1 MCGILGIASSES
13 LEINHEFR
21 SALREINHRGPD
33 FNAIWLSEN
42 KNLIFGH
49 NRLSILDLSDKGNQP
64 MHFKNRY
71 SIVFNGEI
79 YNFNELK
86 NELKNHNYIFRSN
99 SDTEIILAAY
109 DLWGQDC
116 QKKFIG
122 MFAFSIFDS
131 KKNILFLCRD
141 RSGEKPLYY
150 YFNKKRLYFSSELK
164 SLFLFK
170 EIKKNL
176 NTPLLDRVLTSG
188 ISSNEETFIQNIKK
202 LPAGFSLIFD
212 LNIFSIKISKYWDIK
227 PDLKKLSLK
236 TKKNNQIDKF
246 SSIFQKAVE
255 RQLISDVPIGVLLS
269 GGIDSSLVTAFAS
282 NVYSNIN
289 TFNVSFPNNISYDE
303 SKYAKTISSF
313 FNTNHHELVIDRIE
327 PDILEKISSIYDEPI
342 FDSSAIPTYLIF
354 NEAKKFSKV
363 VLGGDG
369 GDELFGGYGHY
380 NKILLLKNY
389 KKYFPFLPH
398 NKVAKI
404 LSDLLPLGAKG
415 RHWSKLLNMDL
426 KDNLPIIPIFF
437 DKSEKN
443 KLINKKNLDMKIM
456 FDNVF
461 ENENTEDLIFS
472 NTLHNFKNYLCE
484 NLLVKIDRASM
495 ANSIEVR
502 SPFLDKDLIEFAFYE
517 LNSNNK
523 VNNFKK
529 KIFLKKIASQV
540 LPNNYNLN
548 RKQGFVIPLNE
559 WLQKG
564 KWRDYFY
571 DILILSDNFFNKKYI
586 QTLFDL
592 QEKGYKNAERLFGLI
607 MISLWIKKNNISY

>member
-21 SALREINHRGPD
+21 SALEAINHRGPD
-33 FNAIWLSEN
+33 FSAIWLSEN

-86 NELKNHNYIFRSN
+86 KELKNNNYIFTSN

-122 MFAFSIFDS
+122 MFVFAIFDS
-131 KKNILFLCRD
+131 IKNILFLCRD

-150 YFNKKRLYFSSELK
+150 YSNKKKLFFSSELK

-176 NTPLLDRVLTSG
+176 NTSLLDRFLTSG
-188 ISSNEETFIQNIKK
+188 ISSNEETLLKNIKK

-212 LNIFSIKISKYWDIK
+212 LKVFSIKTIKYWDIK
-227 PDLKKLSLK
+227 PDIKKFYLKT
-236 TKKNNQIDKF
+236 TKKNKIDKF
-246 SSIFQKAVE
+246 CTIFQNAIN
-255 RQLISDVPIGVLLS
+255 RQLISDVPVGVLLS
-269 GGIDSSLVTAFAS
+269 GGVDSSLVTAFAS
-282 NVYSNIN
+282 KVYSNID
-289 TFNVSFPNNISYDE
+289 TFNVSFPNNIGYDE
-303 SKYAKTISSF
+303 SKYAKTISNF

-327 PDILEKISSIYDEPI
+327 PDVLEKISLIYDEPI
-342 FDSSAIPTYLIF
+342 FDSSVIPTYLIF

-380 NKILLLKNY
+380 NKILLLQNY
-389 KKYFPFLPH
+389 MKYFSFLP
-398 NKVAKI
+398 NPKVANI
-404 LSDLLPLGAKG
+404 SSYLLPLGSKG
-415 RHWSKLLNMDL
+415 RHWYKLLNIDL
-426 KDNLPIIPIFF
+426 KKNLPIIPIYF
-437 DKSEKN
+437 DKNEKS
-443 KLINKKNLDMKIM
+443 KLINKQILDMEIIS
-456 FDNVF
+456 DNVF
-461 ENENTEDLIFS
+461 ENENTEDITFS

-517 LNSNNK
+517 LQSKNK

-529 KIFLKKIASQV
+529 KIFLKKIASQI
-540 LPNNYNLN
+540 LPKNFNFN

-559 WLQKG
+559 WLKKG

-571 DILILSDNFFNKKYI
+571 DILFLSDHFFNKNYI

-592 QEKGYKNAERLFGLI
+592 QEKGYKNGERLFGLVTI
-607 MISLWIKKNNISY
+607 CLWLKKYKISY